1 MDAAAY
7 DLRLARPGDVDVL
20 RKSVRR
26 TLNNPEGKTQRKS
39 FADAIGRGELLL
51 LTRSERG
58 QEAIEGFLEWH
69 SRVDGG
75 ITIRDFGWT
84 GEQPNAGHVKRMLRE
99 LLRMTRPSI
108 ATVKVEADQQ
118 PWTQI
123 FAETAGFRPAEREYS
138 QRKWR
143 QIWAWTP
150 ANDALDRQRQA
161 SQRAPAA
168 PRPAGPPRPG
178 IPPGTAPRP
187 AGPFRPGAPRTF
199 DGRPG
204 GARPNSGRPSVG
216 PRR

>member
-7 DLRLARPGDVDVL
+7 DLRLARPGDLDAL

-26 TLNNPEGKTQRKS
+26 TLNNPEGKSQRKS

-75 ITIRDFGWT
+75 ITIRDFGWA
-84 GEQPNAGHVKRMLRE
+84 GEAPNAGHVKRMLRE
-99 LLRMTRPSI
+99 LLQMTRPSI
-108 ATVKVEADQQ
+108 ATVKVEAEQQ

-161 SQRAPAA
+161 SQRAPAGPRTPGPRPPGARPPA
-168 PRPAGPPRPG
+168 PRPPTSRP
-178 IPPGTAPRP
+178 
-187 AGPFRPGAPRTF
+187 FV
-199 DGRPG
+199 
-204 GARPNSGRPSVG
+204 GRPSSGPRRPVG

>member
-168 PRPAGPPRPG
+168 PRPPGPRPPVAR
-178 IPPGTAPRP
+178 PPAPRP
-187 AGPFRPGAPRTF
+187 PI
-199 DGRPG
+199 GRPFG
-204 GARPNSGRPSVG
+204 GRPSPGPRRPVG